1 MAGKRKIRSYAVLK
15 CLPLIQLECKRIRL
29 GNLLP
34 DRNILVHQPG
44 NRMVKN
50 LETECNTRLICSC
63 EKAHELSNVVGI
75 VHLRNK
81 KILSD
86 NRFTGMGGSGIA

>member
-34 DRNILVHQPG
+34 DHNILVHQPG

-50 LETECNTRLICSC
+50 LETKCNTRLYAVVR
-63 EKAHELSNVVGI
+63 KRELSNVVGI

-81 KILSD
+81 M
-86 NRFTGMGGSGIA
+86 F